1 MGYLLFYDCLNT
13 PYCNVSDC
21 LTPIKVHFHDF
32 DDRISFVWQSLV
44 HSANAWESSDL
55 GNDGRKQKF
64 LRLMGA
70 DKVM

>member
-1 MGYLLFYDCLNT
+1 MSGYIIGCKYLFSCSFY
-13 PYCNVSDC
+13 
-21 LTPIKVHFHDF
+21 DF
-32 DDRISFVWQSLV
+32 DDQFFFVWQSLV